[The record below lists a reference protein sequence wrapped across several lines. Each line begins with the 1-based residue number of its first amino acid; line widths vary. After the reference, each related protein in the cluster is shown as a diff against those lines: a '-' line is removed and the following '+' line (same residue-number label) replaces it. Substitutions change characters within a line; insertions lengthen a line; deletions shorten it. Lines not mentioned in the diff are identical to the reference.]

1 MVRGLFAFGLVLAQ
15 PLLTMAKERAVS
27 VTKIDGTQISGEL
40 IAWNVLELTVQ
51 TENESVTIASPHL
64 LRVRWQHEGPREASE
79 ELLLELVD
87 GTWLSH
93 HSYAVQRGEA
103 TIVTPLAEQ
112 PMTLSTD
119 RVAFVQLAT
128 DFPGRERVSQDLD
141 GDLLVVRKK
150 KAGAFDHLSGIL
162 GDVSP
167 EQVKFTWEG
176 EAIPVKRSKV
186 AALAYFHAQLPTVKK
201 PVCWLNLRDG
211 VRLPVVD
218 ISYQQQEVRVRTSGG
233 LALSFALE
241 LLQDADYSQG
251 KLVYLSDLQPIEQNW
266 TPRIGLPTSATLIL
280 RHGLP
285 RRDQS
290 FTGSAIALRWP
301 PAKSASIDGALKT
314 YDKGLA
320 IRSRTEIRYR
330 VPKGMRRF
338 VTLAGIDPETANQGN
353 VTLEIFADRRSIWQ
367 GEIEGSSAP
376 TAIDVA
382 LDDARELRIVVDYG
396 KNLDFGDRLH
406 LAEARLSQ

>member
-1 MVRGLFAFGLVLAQ
+1 MRGLFAFGLVLAQ
-15 PLLTMAKERAVS
+15 PLLAMAKERAVS
-27 VTKIDGTQISGEL
+27 VTTIDGTQISGEL
-40 IAWNVLELTVQ
+40 MDWSASELTVRA
-51 TENESVTIASPHL
+51 ENESVTIASPQL
-64 LRVRWQHEGPREASE
+64 LRVRWQQESPKEASE
-79 ELLLELVD
+79 KLLLELVN

-93 HSYAVQRGEA
+93 HRYTVQRGEA

-128 DFPGRERVSQDLD
+128 DFSGRERVSQDLV

-150 KAGAFDHLSGIL
+150 KTGTFDHLSGIV

-167 EQVKFTWEG
+167 EQVEFIWEG

-211 VRLPVVD
+211 VRLPVVE

-233 LALSFALE
+233 FALSFALE
-241 LLQDADYSQG
+241 LLHDADYSQG

-290 FTGSAIALRWP
+290 FTGSTIALRWP
-301 PAKSASIDGALKT
+301 PAKSASIDGVLKT

-320 IRSRTEIRYR
+320 IRSRSEIRYR
-330 VPKGMRRF
+330 VPTGMRRF